1 MLIPYLQSILGVY
14 LKLIGEI
21 DIDELLVGLENLV
34 AGFKED
40 IIQYS
45 TELVK
50 QLVLSYKKCLVS
62 ETKIFSNQDS
72 DKNEE
77 KELNNA
83 ETSCVK
89 TIVKLFDICVK
100 NTVIYS
106 QLEVEV
112 FEMLKF
118 SLSSEGL
125 PHLKNTH
132 LIFHHIVS
140 KSERIS
146 LMTWTFF
153 PRFVQIVSGN
163 ELNEYIEIHGKLVEI
178 ILFYI
183 VNDPSSFLS
192 GKDEF
197 EQPYINSIMFLVEKL
212 LKNAEIN
219 KQNDTSKEEF
229 ELCVPIK
236 ILVVLL
242 ESFKGKMDT
251 FLEYILKLVISELAK
266 SLHIY
271 YKSFL
276 VQVVALSIYN
286 NPELTLTLLDNMN
299 VTANFFELWITIL
312 KGMNHDFEMRRTL
325 YGFAS
330 ILLVEPSK
338 LNPVN

>member
-1 MLIPYLQSILGVY
+1 M
-14 LKLIGEI
+14 
-21 DIDELLVGLENLV
+21 
-34 AGFKED
+34 
-40 IIQYS
+40 
-45 TELVK
+45 
-50 QLVLSYKKCLVS
+50 
-62 ETKIFSNQDS
+62 
-72 DKNEE
+72 
-77 KELNNA
+77 
-83 ETSCVK
+83 
-89 TIVKLFDICVK
+89 
-100 NTVIYS
+100 
-106 QLEVEV
+106 
-112 FEMLKF
+112 
-118 SLSSEGL
+118 
-125 PHLKNTH
+125 
-132 LIFHHIVS
+132 IFHHIVS

-146 LMTWTFF
+146 LMTWRFF